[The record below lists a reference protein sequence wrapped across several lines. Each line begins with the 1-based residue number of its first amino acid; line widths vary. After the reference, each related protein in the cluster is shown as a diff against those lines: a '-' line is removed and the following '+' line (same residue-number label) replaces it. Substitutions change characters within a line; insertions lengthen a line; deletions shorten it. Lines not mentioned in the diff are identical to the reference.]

1 MTIIQSAYDTTVM
14 RHSNVS
20 KIKQAVETAH
30 AHFEL
35 KEISHGVS
43 IVVGNGSAVSAAPVF
58 NYPVLIKDSSGNDIA
73 VFDARSLVTASP
85 NEMEPYRIREPYKFD
100 AYHIG
105 AALSLQWAQGT
116 VGRLRDMSQLPLAI
130 YANWFGAM
138 MSVRFGIDAG
148 TQLKISILA
157 AVFYLN
163 QFCEGEPDEREKAFF
178 VVAIQRACGY
188 RVSDI
193 QPVVDNHG
201 FIQDIEH
208 LCESIREY
216 TQKVQLEDLNA
227 ATLVATAGGYWYY
240 NHGREAIA
248 VALEYP
254 PLWLQIVFQSITD
267 RGFKKARLTTIVER
281 NTYRK
286 FHQDFVR
293 QMASLATPS

>member
-14 RHSNVS
+14 RGSNVS
-20 KIKQAVETAH
+20 KIRQAVETAY

-35 KEISHGVS
+35 REIGQGIS
-43 IVVGNGSAVSAAPVF
+43 IVAGGGAAVSATPVF
-58 NYPVLIKDSSGNDIA
+58 NYPVLIKDSSGNDIC
-73 VFDARSLVTASP
+73 VFDARTLVTFSP
-85 NEMEPYRIREPYKFD
+85 NEMEMYRVREPYKFD

-105 AALSLQWAQGT
+105 AALSLQWTQGMSS
-116 VGRLRDMSQLPLAI
+116 RLRDMSQLPLAV
-130 YANWFGAM
+130 YANWFGEM
-138 MSVRFGIDAG
+138 LTVRFGVDAG

-157 AVFYLN
+157 AIFYLN
-163 QFCEGEPDEREKAFF
+163 QFCEGEPTERDRAFF

-188 RVSDI
+188 RNSDI
-193 QPVVDNHG
+193 QPIVDAHP

-208 LCESIREY
+208 LCECIREY

-240 NHGREAIA
+240 NNGREAIA

-254 PLWLQIVFQSITD
+254 PMWLQIVYQAITD
-267 RGFKKARLTTIVER
+267 RGFKKARLTTILER

-286 FHQDFVR
+286 FYQDYVR
-293 QMASLATPS
+293 QLASLAMPS